1 MPINFHCQTMKNPT
15 VNWIQTQGAPS
26 GTGSVSARRS
36 TPPPSSSRS
45 PGRGDTW
52 NTWEHMDYENPYNGI
67 IIILLDYENP
77 YNCWIMNIYI
87 LFGIVFM
94 NYN

>member
-1 MPINFHCQTMKNPT
+1 
-15 VNWIQTQGAPS
+15 
-26 GTGSVSARRS
+26 
-36 TPPPSSSRS
+36 
-45 PGRGDTW
+45 
-52 NTWEHMDYENPYNGI
+52 MDYENPYNGI